1 MAMIIDATA
10 KYGIRGAIRSLL
22 SPQSTSSDC
31 NERSTPQYVCA
42 RKRYESGRK
51 GRICVYRIGDKR
63 TDSGGRKVR
72 LYTNVEG
79 ANLGED
85 ERQSFIGIEHTGNYN
100 MSSNR
105 RHKKGRTPPT
115 PDRGIK
121 SKVELQ
127 RLDVKPCDLSD
138 DGSDRRSKSD
148 GTAPSQAKGLSSSSN
163 KESIVLRP
171 VDKRRRSRRKPQN
184 DPHGG
189 VGVVDRCQSPNQ
201 TLRRHKA
208 SRFGDRLLREG
219 PVDNE
224 LGAYCS
230 GALPIPQH
238 QLDRLSLEAAP
249 TEPPRRTPKTT
260 IGSTIKLVNDL
271 RSDTSGATKHH
282 QVSGKQ
288 TDSVVSEAPRS
299 PFRQP
304 GLTPQESSDLI
315 FGTSFEMASRRK
327 LRAGSMDDRIA
338 PDVHEFASHLV
349 RDHPLGEAEQKKE
362 ARSSSHKSNTLN
374 LKHLPSGVSGA
385 QKPQSVAKIALE
397 QVSIDMLGIV
407 HAQTSAPSYRSIP
420 TATPGTPPYTP
431 DKGELDQK

>member
-10 KYGIRGAIRSLL
+10 RYGIRGAIRSLL

-31 NERSTPQYVCA
+31 NERSTSQYVCA
-42 RKRYESGRK
+42 RKRYESGRE
-51 GRICVYRIGDKR
+51 GRICVYRIGDEC
-63 TDSGGRKVR
+63 TDSGGRRVR

-79 ANLGED
+79 ANLDED
-85 ERQSFIGIEHTGNYN
+85 ERQSFIGIEHIGNYN
-100 MSSNR
+100 MSRSTR
-105 RHKKGRTPPT
+105 QKKGRTPPT
-115 PDRGIK
+115 PDRGTK

-189 VGVVDRCQSPNQ
+189 VGVVDRCRSPSQ

-208 SRFGDRLLREG
+208 SRFGDRILREG
-219 PVDNE
+219 PIDNE

-230 GALPIPQH
+230 GALPILQH
-238 QLDRLSLEAAP
+238 LLDRLSLEAAP
-249 TEPPRRTPKTT
+249 TEPLRRTPRTT

-271 RSDTSGATKHH
+271 RSDTSGATEHH

-288 TDSVVSEAPRS
+288 TDSVVSEAPGS

-304 GLTPQESSDLI
+304 GLTPQESSDLV
-315 FGTSFEMASRRK
+315 FGTSFEMASRRQ
-327 LRAGSMDDRIA
+327 LRAGRMDDRIA
-338 PDVHEFASHLV
+338 PDVHKFASHLA
-349 RDHPLGEAEQKKE
+349 RDNPLGGAEQKTD
-362 ARSSSHKSNTLN
+362 ARSSSHKSYALN
-374 LKHLPSGVSGA
+374 LKHFPSDVSEA
-385 QKPQSVAKIALE
+385 QKSQFFPKQPLHRDST
-397 QVSIDMLGIV
+397 DMLGIV
-407 HAQTSAPSYRSIP
+407 YAQTGAPSYRFIP
-420 TATPGTPPYTP
+420 TATSGTPPYTP
-431 DKGELDQK
+431 DKGESIEK

>member
-10 KYGIRGAIRSLL
+10 RHGIRGAIRSLL

-51 GRICVYRIGDKR
+51 GRICVYRIGNER
-63 TDSGGRKVR
+63 TDRGGRRVR

-79 ANLGED
+79 ANLDED
-85 ERQSFIGIEHTGNYN
+85 ERQSFIGIEHTRNYN
-100 MSSNR
+100 MSRST

-148 GTAPSQAKGLSSSSN
+148 GPAPSQAKGLSSSSN
-163 KESIVLRP
+163 KDSIVPRP

-184 DPHGG
+184 DPHG
-189 VGVVDRCQSPNQ
+189 VGVVDRCRSPSQ
-201 TLRRHKA
+201 TLRRQKA

-224 LGAYCS
+224 LGACCS

-238 QLDRLSLEAAP
+238 QLDQLSLEAAP
-249 TEPPRRTPKTT
+249 TEPPRRTSKTT
-260 IGSTIKLVNDL
+260 IGSTIKLVNGL
-271 RSDTSGATKHH
+271 RSDTSGATKHY
-282 QVSGKQ
+282 QVGGKQ
-288 TDSVVSEAPRS
+288 TDSVVSEAPGS

-349 RDHPLGEAEQKKE
+349 RDHPLGKAEQKKE
-362 ARSSSHKSNTLN
+362 ARSSSHKPNTLN
-374 LKHLPSGVSGA
+374 LKRLPSGISEA
-385 QKPQSVAKIALE
+385 
-397 QVSIDMLGIV
+397 
-407 HAQTSAPSYRSIP
+407 
-420 TATPGTPPYTP
+420 
-431 DKGELDQK
+431 

>member
-42 RKRYESGRK
+42 RKRYESERK
-51 GRICVYRIGDKR
+51 GRICVYRIGDER

-148 GTAPSQAKGLSSSSN
+148 GTAPS
-163 KESIVLRP
+163 
-171 VDKRRRSRRKPQN
+171 
-184 DPHGG
+184 
-189 VGVVDRCQSPNQ
+189 
-201 TLRRHKA
+201 
-208 SRFGDRLLREG
+208 
-219 PVDNE
+219 
-224 LGAYCS
+224 
-230 GALPIPQH
+230 
-238 QLDRLSLEAAP
+238 
-249 TEPPRRTPKTT
+249 
-260 IGSTIKLVNDL
+260 
-271 RSDTSGATKHH
+271 
-282 QVSGKQ
+282 
-288 TDSVVSEAPRS
+288 
-299 PFRQP
+299 
-304 GLTPQESSDLI
+304 
-315 FGTSFEMASRRK
+315 
-327 LRAGSMDDRIA
+327 
-338 PDVHEFASHLV
+338 
-349 RDHPLGEAEQKKE
+349 
-362 ARSSSHKSNTLN
+362 
-374 LKHLPSGVSGA
+374 
-385 QKPQSVAKIALE
+385 
-397 QVSIDMLGIV
+397 
-407 HAQTSAPSYRSIP
+407 
-420 TATPGTPPYTP
+420 
-431 DKGELDQK
+431 